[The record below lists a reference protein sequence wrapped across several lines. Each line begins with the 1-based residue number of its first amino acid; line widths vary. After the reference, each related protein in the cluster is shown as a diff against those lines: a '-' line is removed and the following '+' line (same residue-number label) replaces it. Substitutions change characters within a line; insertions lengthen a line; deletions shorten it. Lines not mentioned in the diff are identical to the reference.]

1 MEYKDYGSVL
11 ITDLEQNAKILNR
24 FIYKN
29 IDSDE
34 ITLTYDKILSLI
46 MEYEAVQRSYIH
58 GNNYNEEYNYSNE
71 NNNYVNESEEEPLYN
86 IYDAL
91 FAANLHKI
99 YETAAFS
106 AFIRA
111 PKRAAR
117 RISFVPVLRPTRF
130 AGPPKALPLCA
141 LRS

>member
-58 GNNYNEEYNYSNE
+58 EE
-71 NNNYVNESEEEPLYN
+71 
-86 IYDAL
+86 
-91 FAANLHKI
+91 K
-99 YETAAFS
+99 
-106 AFIRA
+106 
-111 PKRAAR
+111 K
-117 RISFVPVLRPTRF
+117 SFLLVYPF
-130 AGPPKALPLCA
+130 LPLH
-141 LRS
+141 